1 MSWIPRDSERA
12 GEPLG
17 LYHPRQPLALFPRD
31 WRLAGL
37 SSALAFPLDLGARP
51 LCRRL
56 RGRGSANCQSLPQEE
71 LFVRQRERPGLPSQ
85 AVAWPPRLSA
95 GRRGSGSKPGLP
107 PASATL
113 GRSSACDR
121 SPPATPWVCPQ
132 LPLCSDH
139 WTPCADADPDL
150 LTMQTCQT
158 DLKKSYWL
166 RQGSF
171 THGSPL
177 LFFNR
182 PFPACPMFRLSKY
195 DADHTLARDGVSREV
210 PCSALKGETV
220 PDSLPALTQSYS
232 SLCNPTDCS
241 PPGSSV
247 PGISQAR
254 ILECVAMPASRGSS

>member
-1 MSWIPRDSERA
+1 MYAHSTHCFIEKSMNVIADT
-12 GEPLG
+12 
-17 LYHPRQPLALFPRD
+17 
-31 WRLAGL
+31 L
-37 SSALAFPLDLGARP
+37 SIASFYSSFLHEADT
-51 LCRRL
+51 C
-56 RGRGSANCQSLPQEE
+56 
-71 LFVRQRERPGLPSQ
+71 PGL
-85 AVAWPPRLSA
+85 L
-95 GRRGSGSKPGLP
+95 

-195 DADHTLARDGVSREV
+195 DADHRGIKCGHKCASSGTKHGNRQKEYSLLKARRPHS
-210 PCSALKGETV
+210 P
-220 PDSLPALTQSYS
+220 LPG
-232 SLCNPTDCS
+232 P
-241 PPGSSV
+241 
-247 PGISQAR
+247 R
-254 ILECVAMPASRGSS
+254 HR